1 MWGPYPVLV
10 WPVVAAAL
18 TCAAQEATRSVLL
31 EVPPE
36 VSRQAVARSAGDAS
50 APAAVLMLEDLELGS
65 DEGLTIEVLGPP
77 DEGSEEPGPVL
88 AVAGTVGSPQEKPAA
103 PLHHMTLAVPLNDLA
118 SRLLAEA
125 REIRLTLRVAGSPG
139 RPPLKFRRAYFQ
151 TPEAQKTKGEV
162 Q

>member
-1 MWGPYPVLV
+1 MFI

-18 TCAAQEATRSVLL
+18 TCAARQEASRSVLL
-31 EVPPE
+31 EVPSE

-50 APAAVLMLEDLELGS
+50 APAPVLMLEDLELGS

-77 DEGSEEPGPVL
+77 DEGSGDPAGPVL
-88 AVAGTVGSPQEKPAA
+88 AVAGTVGLPQARLAA
-103 PLHHMTLAVPLNDLA
+103 PLHHMTLAVPLNDIA
-118 SRLLAEA
+118 SRLLAGD
-125 REIRLTLRVAGSPG
+125 REIRLTLRVVGSPG

-151 TPEAQKTKGEV
+151 TGET